1 MAFTDADTTALLT
14 RLLALNH
21 ARAAEEAAGTVRWLR
36 PAFQNPAQPS
46 QPTQGTLGMGM
57 VGTVVL
63 GAGRSGAASAAADGP
78 APTVQPWPATL
89 PEQMRAIADRLA
101 ANPQPLPLDALAA
114 HFKGRGPWK
123 KSLPRILD
131 TLEALGRAR
140 REGEGWRG

>member
-1 MAFTDADTTALLT
+1 M
-14 RLLALNH
+14 
-21 ARAAEEAAGTVRWLR
+21 RWLR
-36 PAFQNPAQPS
+36 PAFQNPQTAAPA
-46 QPTQGTLGMGM
+46 QPTQATLGMGI
-57 VGTVVL
+57 VGL
-63 GAGRSGAASAAADGP
+63 GRVGAPSAAARSAEP
-78 APTVQPWPATL
+78 AAQPWPATL

-101 ANPQPLPLDALAA
+101 ASSQPLPLDALAA